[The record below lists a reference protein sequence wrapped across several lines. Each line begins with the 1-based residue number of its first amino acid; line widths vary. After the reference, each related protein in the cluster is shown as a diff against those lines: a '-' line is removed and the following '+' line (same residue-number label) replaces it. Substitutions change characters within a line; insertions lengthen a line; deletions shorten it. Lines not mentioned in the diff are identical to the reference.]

1 MMIEDRSTVRLKRKT
16 AQRYSV
22 LWSQSDPGQAPEGYH
37 YDRLSRF
44 LPAGH
49 LRGWVLDAG
58 CGDGIDTLR
67 MAQRCHGSVVSVDL
81 SPGGVALTKR
91 RTQHLTNVQVLRA
104 DVERLPLASG
114 QFDFVYS
121 YGVLHHV
128 PHPERGLFELVRV
141 LKPGGLLALYL
152 YEDFEQ
158 RSGFE
163 RALLWMVTLFRLAT
177 VQLPPRLLYRVCQ
190 VGSPIVYVCLTLPA
204 RLLARLGLTA
214 VSRRIPYHHGTGPF
228 RLAGDLYDRFAAPI
242 EKRYSRS
249 QIERWLRRAD
259 LESVAV
265 APMRG
270 WVATGRKPKP
280 ECIRGRGS

>member
-128 PHPERGLFELVRV
+128 PDTAAGIRACARV
-141 LKPGGLLALYL
+141 LKPGAPFLLYL
-152 YEDFEQ
+152 YYAFDNRPAWF
-158 RSGFE
+158 R
-163 RALLWMVTLFRLAT
+163 LLWRFSDLIRRAVSRLPFGARARIADL
-177 VQLPPRLLYRVCQ
+177 VAVL
-190 VGSPIVYVCLTLPA
+190 VYWPLS
-204 RLLARLGLTA
+204 RLARLGERLGAQVDGWPLSAYRRRGFYVLRTDALDRFGTRLEQRFTRAQIADMLTA
-214 VSRRIPYHHGTGPF
+214 AGFGDIRFRDGPPYWCA
-228 RLAGDLYDRFAAPI
+228 LAVRQNA
-242 EKRYSRS
+242 K
-249 QIERWLRRAD
+249 
-259 LESVAV
+259 
-265 APMRG
+265 
-270 WVATGRKPKP
+270 
-280 ECIRGRGS
+280 